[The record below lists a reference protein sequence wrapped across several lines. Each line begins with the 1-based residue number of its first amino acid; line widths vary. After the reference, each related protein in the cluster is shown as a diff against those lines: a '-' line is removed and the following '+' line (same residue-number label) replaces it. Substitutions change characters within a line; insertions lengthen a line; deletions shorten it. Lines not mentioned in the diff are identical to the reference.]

1 MNSRTRL
8 TTLIVAGITVILAAA
23 IALTTMA
30 LSRPK
35 EATRPDPVAA
45 TVPVALKAE
54 GLPKDFSIGVVL
66 TLGQSGEPGSEYN
79 RAAQGAIVAA
89 QRFAQGGAAV
99 ALSAQNDRGT
109 EDGARAAVHALA
121 EQGASGVIV
130 ATTGAPARAAA
141 KTAEELGLP
150 AILPYA
156 EPSDPAQTTWTTR
169 PSGASVAAALRTALN
184 GKNRVLLV
192 GDGGEIPASVGIS
205 QTLNLDGFDAVM
217 DLAQEAAIRTGDQL
231 RPPAG
236 DAPAGAGSTRDAEPA
251 DAVVV
256 SAATPQRLARLVQ
269 ALQAR
274 DVSVP
279 VVIPDGATA
288 PAFASTL
295 SELDGAASG
304 HLVSVAPAG
313 GDATALQQDAQ
324 GRGMSAFLSAVRLA
338 SGDPKVKNLT
348 GDAAF
353 SADAWAAD
361 SRSHDAVVA
370 LVRAAASAGSGEPS
384 KVGAALRTMSFGPGE
399 GLAGPAL
406 DFSRS
411 AALTAEA
418 IPVYA
423 SPQDLGL
430 RPPDEAAPRLVW
442 VPAPVAPANP

>member
-1 MNSRTRL
+1 M
-8 TTLIVAGITVILAAA
+8 TLIVAGAAVVVAAA
-23 IALTTMA
+23 IALAFT
-30 LSRPK
+30 LNRPK
-35 EATRPDPVAA
+35 DAPRPDPVAA
-45 TVPVALKAE
+45 TVPVELKAE
-54 GLPKDFSIGVVL
+54 GLPKNFSIGVVL

-79 RAAQGAIVAA
+79 QAAQGAIVAA

-109 EDGARAAVHALA
+109 EDGARAAVRALA
-121 EQGASGVIV
+121 EQGVSGVVV
-130 ATTGAPARAAA
+130 ATTGPQARAAA

-156 EPSDPAQTTWTTR
+156 QPSDPALATWTTG
-169 PSGASVAAALRTALN
+169 PSGESAEAALRTALN

-192 GDGGEIPASVGIS
+192 VDGGEIPPSVGIA
-205 QTLNLDGFDAVM
+205 QTLSLDGFEQVT
-217 DLAQEAAIRTGDQL
+217 DLAQEAAIQTGDQL
-231 RPPAG
+231 RPPAE
-236 DAPAGAGSTRDAEPA
+236 DAPAGAEPTRVAEPA

-269 ALQAR
+269 ALQSR

-279 VVIPDGATA
+279 VVIPAGATA

-295 SELDGAASG
+295 AELDGAASG
-304 HLVSVAPAG
+304 QLVSVARAG

-338 SGDPKVKNLT
+338 SGDPEVKNLT
-348 GDAAF
+348 GDAPF
-353 SADAWAAD
+353 LADAWAAD
-361 SRSHDAVVA
+361 AGSHDAVVA
-370 LVRAAASAGSGEPS
+370 LVRAAALADSGDPA

-411 AALTAEA
+411 EALTAEA
-418 IPVYA
+418 VPVYA
-423 SPQDLGL
+423 SSQDLGL

-442 VPAPVAPANP
+442 VPAPAPEPAKP

>member
-1 MNSRTRL
+1 M
-8 TTLIVAGITVILAAA
+8 TLIAAGAVVLVVAA
-23 IALTTMA
+23 IALTAA
-30 LSRPK
+30 LNRPK
-35 EATRPDPVAA
+35 EAPRPDPVAA

-89 QRFAQGGAAV
+89 KRFAMGGAAV
-99 ALSAQNDRGT
+99 AVRAENDHGT
-109 EDGARAAVHALA
+109 EDGARAAVLALA
-121 EQGASGVIV
+121 KQGASGVVV
-130 ATTGAPARAAA
+130 ATTGPQAGAAA
-141 KTAEELGLP
+141 KAAEELGLP

-156 EPSDPAQTTWTTR
+156 EAPDHAPSTWTTG
-169 PSGASVAAALRTALN
+169 PSPASVEAALRAALK
-184 GKNRVLLV
+184 GKSRVLLV
-192 GDGGEIPASVGIS
+192 GDGGEVPTSVGIS
-205 QTLNLDGFDAVM
+205 QTLTLDTFGQVT

-236 DAPAGAGSTRDAEPA
+236 DAPAGAESARVAEPA

-269 ALQAR
+269 ALQSR

-279 VVIPDGATA
+279 VVLADGATA

-295 SELDGAASG
+295 AELDGAASG
-304 HLVSVAPAG
+304 QLVSVAPAAD
-313 GDATALQQDAQ
+313 DATALQQDAQ

-338 SGDPKVKNLT
+338 SGAPELKNLT
-348 GDAAF
+348 GDAPFA
-353 SADAWAAD
+353 ADAWAAD
-361 SRSHDAVVA
+361 SSSHDAVVA
-370 LVRAAASAGSGEPS
+370 LVRAAALAGSADPA
-384 KVGAALRTMSFGPGE
+384 KVGAALRTASLGPGE

-411 AALTAEA
+411 AALTADA

-423 SPQDLGL
+423 SAQDLGL
-430 RPPDEAAPRLVW
+430 RPPDENAPRLVW
-442 VPAPVAPANP
+442 VPAPANP

>member
-1 MNSRTRL
+1 MSSRTGL
-8 TTLIVAGITVILAAA
+8 TTLIVAGITVVLAAA
-23 IALTTMA
+23 IALTTVA

-35 EATRPDPVAA
+35 EASRPDPVAA

-54 GLPKDFSIGVVL
+54 GLPNDFSIGVVL

-89 QRFAQGGAAV
+89 QRFAKGGAAV
-99 ALSAQNDRGT
+99 ALVAQNDRGT

-121 EQGASGVIV
+121 EQGASGVVV

-141 KTAEELGLP
+141 KAAEELGLP

-156 EPSDPAQTTWTTR
+156 EPSDPAQATWTTR

-192 GDGGEIPASVGIS
+192 GDGGEVPASVGIS

-217 DLAQEAAIRTGDQL
+217 DLAQEAAIQTGDQL
-231 RPPAG
+231 RPPAE
-236 DAPAGAGSTRDAEPA
+236 DAPAGAGSTRVAEPA

-304 HLVSVAPAG
+304 QLVSVAPAG

-353 SADAWAAD
+353 FADAWAAD

-370 LVRAAASAGSGEPS
+370 LVRATASAGSGEPS
-384 KVGAALRTMSFGPGE
+384 KVGAALRTMSFGPGD

-442 VPAPVAPANP
+442 VPALANP